1 MTISVELQ
9 SPKLGNSTVL
19 PALGVGAL
27 SGLASAGVQKLVGK
41 WSVYQE
47 GWMCMRGLRGHS
59 KKICKVRFNIDVRK
73 YFFSNRV
80 IDKWNNLDQDT
91 VDAPSLNSFKNRL
104 NKIRS
109 TRMGFFMD

>member
-1 MTISVELQ
+1 MFSGYTEIDIKVLFT
-9 SPKLGNSTVL
+9 LDGND
-19 PALGVGAL
+19 
-27 SGLASAGVQKLVGK
+27 K
-41 WSVYQE
+41 
-47 GWMCMRGLRGHS
+47 GLRGHS

>member
-1 MTISVELQ
+1 MILIAVWHVIRTHNCICIADSL
-9 SPKLGNSTVL
+9 T
-19 PALGVGAL
+19 
-27 SGLASAGVQKLVGK
+27 
-41 WSVYQE
+41 
-47 GWMCMRGLRGHS
+47 GHS

-91 VDAPSLNSFKNRL
+91 VDAPSLNSFKNIL